1 MNFKR
6 RDGVKKIQFRK
17 VDTVK
22 IAWSGTFLA
31 LAMVLPALVGHIP
44 EIGRALSPIHIPI
57 FICGFVLGPYFGA
70 IVGALA
76 PLLNF
81 FVTGMP
87 QPFPS
92 GIAMMVELAVYGF
105 VAGFVFR
112 FLRSGK
118 IGAKSGKI
126 GALIGFFERTA
137 AGIYL
142 SLIVAMLVGRLFW
155 GLARFILAGFGGSG
169 FIFKSFIAGAF
180 VNALPAWI
188 LHIVLIPL
196 IIFALQRAKVILPIG
211 GSLSGNLKESKDG
224 GEVEQDG
231 E

>member
-1 MNFKR
+1 M
-6 RDGVKKIQFRK
+6 KKIQFKK

-22 IAWSGTFLA
+22 IAWAGTFLA
-31 LAMVLPALVGHIP
+31 LAMVLPALIGHIP
-44 EIGRALSPIHIPI
+44 EIGRAMSPMHIPV

-87 QPFPS
+87 QLFPS
-92 GIAMMVELAVYGF
+92 GIGMMVELAVYGF
-105 VAGFVFR
+105 VAGFVFGL
-112 FLRSGK
+112 LRRGK
-118 IGAKSGKI
+118 GERKGKI

-155 GLARFILAGFGGSG
+155 GLARFILSGFGGSG
-169 FIFKSFIAGAF
+169 FLFKSFIAGAF
-180 VNALPAWI
+180 VNAVPAWI

-211 GSLSGNLKESKDG
+211 GNFKDLKD
-224 GEVEQDG
+224 EQRADKL
-231 E
+231 